1 MPATLLLALLLGVAL
16 PQPEAPPATRR
27 QLTRDTVIDGIACA
41 PTGRASAEVHA
52 NGVLA
57 ACPMPRDT
65 VIAGHLL
72 PAGTWIRLTDRR
84 VLDGAW
90 LPLDTDLQGL
100 RCRGTGF
107 QGWAVRFHPSGRL
120 ALCYLAQATVID
132 GIPCHGA
139 WFWRELTG
147 STSVSLHDDGRLK
160 SCRLSRAIE
169 LDGVK
174 YRKGARIERPAGEA
188 TS

>member
-1 MPATLLLALLLGVAL
+1 MPADLLLALWLGVSAPD
-16 PQPEAPPATRR
+16 PQPVTRR

-41 PTGRASAEVHA
+41 PTGRASAEIHA

-57 ACPMPRDT
+57 ECPVPRDT
-65 VIAGHLL
+65 VIAGQRL

-90 LPLDTDLQGL
+90 LPADTELQGL

-107 QGWAVRFHPSGRL
+107 RGWAVRFHDSGRL
-120 ALCYLAQATVID
+120 ALCYLAHDTVID
-132 GIPCHGA
+132 DIPCHGA

-147 STSVSLHDDGRLK
+147 STYVSMHESGRLK
-160 SCRLSRAIE
+160 SCRLARAITLE
-169 LDGVK
+169 GVR